1 MSAYLSVVCLCLLAH
16 QIVRLALSLHFSK
29 ALDDEEGKGQTHT
42 DAVPGAKR
50 KTRTR
55 TESEDRTQKKKQRKL
70 PFLLNLLPE

>member
-16 QIVRLALSLHFSK
+16 LIVRLALSLHFSK
-29 ALDDEEGKGQTHT
+29 ALDDEEKEGQTHT

-55 TESEDRTQKKKQRKL
+55 TESEERTQKKKQRKL
-70 PFLLNLLPE
+70 LLLLSQPP